1 MSRRSSAATSGQNGR
16 ATHWKRGSR
25 VVEHGGGCGG
35 WWRRWRSN
43 LHQPPPTS
51 RTSTNLRRASERE
64 RRRAGPPRRD
74 LSRAARGAGR
84 FGGETAA
91 AQAGHDPR
99 RDRPDD
105 QAGPARARS
114 RRRPRA
120 RRIRSVAARA
130 VPGRRRQR
138 GRGAGHG
145 AVDLRGVAPGARRGR
160 VPGLARPR
168 HPRTTPLRSEG
179 EERMHVALRMR
190 VAILSGTV
198 LTAVGRGGGARGRA
212 WPPSGPPPEVVKP
225 LHVPESP
232 YYLIYS
238 PPVNLA
244 KPPDTTAHGRKPGS

>member
-25 VVEHGGGCGG
+25 VVEHGGACGG

-64 RRRAGPPRRD
+64 PRRAGPPRRD

-105 QAGPARARS
+105 QAGPARARHGPHPALAAGGS
-114 RRRPRA
+114 EGGVRA
-120 RRIRSVAARA
+120 MALSIFEEWRLAHDADAFRDWLA
-130 VPGRRRQR
+130 
-138 GRGAGHG
+138 RGAPS
-145 AVDLRGVAPGARRGR
+145 DD
-160 VPGLARPR
+160 
-168 HPRTTPLRSEG
+168 
-179 EERMHVALRMR
+179 AL
-190 VAILSGTV
+190 T
-198 LTAVGRGGGARGRA
+198 
-212 WPPSGPPPEVVKP
+212 E
-225 LHVPESP
+225 
-232 YYLIYS
+232 
-238 PPVNLA
+238 
-244 KPPDTTAHGRKPGS
+244 